1 MYYTLDPKV
10 GLIFTNKA
18 IISKQRKAL
27 SYMLKRLGLAIF
39 TGKGINSISLPANL
53 FEPSTYLVRLA
64 IEFQFAPVFISKAA
78 KEKEPIE

>member
-1 MYYTLDPKV
+1 MSYTIDQKA

-18 IISKQRKAL
+18 VISKQRKAL

-39 TGKGINSISLPANL
+39 TGKGINGISLPANL

-64 IEFQFAPVFISKAA
+64 IEF
-78 KEKEPIE
+78 

>member
-1 MYYTLDPKV
+1 MEDEEEGCAEIFTKMFYTLDPKA
-10 GLIFTNKA
+10 GLIFTNKS

-53 FEPSTYLVRLA
+53 F
-64 IEFQFAPVFISKAA
+64 
-78 KEKEPIE
+78 